1 MKKVIKLKESDIYRM
16 VKRVLNEQLGI
27 NVAIPSKLS
36 YNRDTNTST
45 IQHTNV
51 DATPAL
57 VGALIGGGISLITNL
72 IRDKKQKQ
80 LKSILDDVNIALKKE
95 LSPEEYDCISEKLS
109 KMGKIT
115 KLNDP
120 KKTNKTILTLNS
132 CLGDMIRVNEVKTF
146 LDGVIQKIED
156 EKKHL
161 KDIKKIK

>member
-1 MKKVIKLKESDIYRM
+1 
-16 VKRVLNEQLGI
+16 
-27 NVAIPSKLS
+27 
-36 YNRDTNTST
+36 
-45 IQHTNV
+45 
-51 DATPAL
+51 L
-57 VGALIGGGISLITNL
+57 VGAFIGGGIALITKL

-80 LKSILDDVNIALKKE
+80 LKSILDKVSIALKNKLTIAE
-95 LSPEEYDCISEKLS
+95 HDCMSEKLS

-132 CLGDMIRVNEVKTF
+132 CLEGVERVNEVKTF